1 LLLAFFCIF
10 RLNNHKRKAVKGNT
24 INEITIRKEAKKK
37 LINMAKA
44 MLIANSI
51 LLLVDIFGIAPSVFL
66 LNVLN

>member
-1 LLLAFFCIF
+1 
-10 RLNNHKRKAVKGNT
+10 VKGNT